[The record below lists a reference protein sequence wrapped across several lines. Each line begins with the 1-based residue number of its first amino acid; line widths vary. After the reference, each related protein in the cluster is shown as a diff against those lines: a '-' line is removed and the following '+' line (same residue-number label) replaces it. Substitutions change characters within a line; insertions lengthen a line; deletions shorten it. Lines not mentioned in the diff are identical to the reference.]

1 MEQGVNA
8 VGRSRLGPVARFS
21 ITLAAILVVT
31 AVALAAMTNALLD
44 RYVQDETARFT
55 EVTVASHFGVI
66 FQDDVFQRPLH
77 DDEREGLE
85 AVVAFHLSISNIVA
99 TQFFDP
105 TGKIVFSYDEGEIG
119 RRIDPATE
127 DGLAAALAGRSYAE
141 RTRIV
146 SDLRYASPGAVAASY
161 SPAPSAPAGHDHSG
175 PAASGQPGD
184 RAQRARS
191 VGPRLS
197 EGRAHRRGRRLA

>member
-1 MEQGVNA
+1 MEQGVNT

-77 DDEREGLE
+77 DDEREP
-85 AVVAFHLSISNIVA
+85 AVPEPAGDRLA
-99 TQFFDP
+99 RDP
-105 TGKIVFSYDEGEIG
+105 TAETDHVKLLRQRSLLL
-119 RRIDPATE
+119 RRSSAATTPE
-127 DGLAAALAGRSYAE
+127 ATWR
-141 RTRIV
+141 
-146 SDLRYASPGAVAASY
+146 
-161 SPAPSAPAGHDHSG
+161 
-175 PAASGQPGD
+175 
-184 RAQRARS
+184 
-191 VGPRLS
+191 
-197 EGRAHRRGRRLA
+197 